1 MSERDPLDDLPWP
14 KPVAPSESVSQE
26 IKHRC
31 TKGLDSRECRSARR
45 RAALSMLFPT
55 ATVGL
60 FSWWAIARGT
70 DGGVVRA
77 GLYGALAWSIVLSFT
92 LLIGLASPPGRRPRM
107 ALRVGI
113 AALVPLVF
121 LAYLTQTAWATVT
134 FDEFSHGAYAAH
146 AVRCGA
152 ICFAVGAVM
161 SGGVMLLWRRS
172 DPLTPGIS
180 GAFLGLLGG
189 MGSALGMGIACP
201 SHEGWHV
208 CVSHGVVVASLVV
221 LGAAAGRR
229 MLAP

>member
-1 MSERDPLDDLPWP
+1 MSDRDPLDDLPWP
-14 KPVAPSESVSQE
+14 KPVAPSDSVSQK
-26 IKHRC
+26 IKQGC
-31 TKGLDSRECRSARR
+31 TKGLDSRACRSARR

-55 ATVGL
+55 VTVGL
-60 FSWWAIARGT
+60 FAWRAIARGT
-70 DGGVVRA
+70 SEGVVRA

-92 LLIGLASPPGRRPRM
+92 LLIGLASPPGRRPRV

-113 AALVPLVF
+113 AAFVPLIF
-121 LAYLTQTAWATVT
+121 LLYLRNTAWGI
-134 FDEFSHGAYAAH
+134 ESFSDFSQGAHAAH
-146 AVRCGA
+146 AVRCGV
-152 ICFAVGAVM
+152 ICFVVGAIM

-180 GAFLGLLGG
+180 GAFLGLVGG

-221 LGAAAGRR
+221 L
-229 MLAP
+229 